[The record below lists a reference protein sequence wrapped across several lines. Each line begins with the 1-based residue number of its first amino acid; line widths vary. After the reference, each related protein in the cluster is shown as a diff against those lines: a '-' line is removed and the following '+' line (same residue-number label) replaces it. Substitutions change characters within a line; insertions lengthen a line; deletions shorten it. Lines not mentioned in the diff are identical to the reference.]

1 MANLTGYYDEQ
12 NNDLYYKY
20 NTDSSNNTIV
30 SSGLTGIYVSVQST
44 NSGPLLLQTNTSN
57 VIVKTDLS
65 GGILFRPNGTTSL
78 QIGFTGMQFSPQG
91 VTTFWND
98 MINGNMYCY
107 NQWLYGIRVI
117 NNNASSQTY
126 TISLTDPRN
135 IFFIGSIGC
144 TLTFPTTPP
153 NGTEYFIRK
162 TIGSGASGFN
172 INVTNIATRGALRSN
187 NTVQS
192 TIGTT
197 SVNCG
202 VVYSLARDCWIC
214 FNIGT

>member
-20 NTDSSNNTIV
+20 STDSSNNTII
-30 SSGLTGIYVSVQST
+30 SSGLTGIYISVQST

-57 VIVKTDLS
+57 MIVKTDLS
-65 GGILFRPNGTTSL
+65 GGIIFKPNGTTSL

-107 NQWLYGIRVI
+107 NQWLYGTRVI
-117 NNNASSQTY
+117 NNNTSSQSY

-135 IFFIGSIGC
+135 IFFISSNAC
-144 TLTFPTTPP
+144 TLTFQVTPP

-162 TIGSGASGFN
+162 TSTTEYDIT
-172 INVTNIATRGALRSN
+172 VTNVAGNNPALRSN
-187 NTVQS
+187 NTVQI
-192 TIGTT
+192 TIGAT
-197 SVNCG
+197 SKNCG
-202 VVYSLARDCWIC
+202 VVYSSSRNCWVC
-214 FNIGT
+214 FNIGA

>member
-12 NNDLYYKY
+12 NNDLSEIYENKT
-20 NTDSSNNTIV
+20 NIR
-30 SSGLTGIYVSVQST
+30 SGLTGIYISVQST

-65 GGILFRPNGTTSL
+65 GGIVFKPNGTTSL

-107 NQWLYGIRVI
+107 NQWLYGTRVI
-117 NNNASSQTY
+117 NNNTSNQSY

-135 IFFIGSIGC
+135 IFFIGSNGC
-144 TLTFPTTPP
+144 TLTFPLTPP

-162 TIGSGASGFN
+162 TSTTQYDIT
-172 INVTNIATRGALRSN
+172 VTNIASRQALRSN
-187 NTVQS
+187 NTVQ
-192 TIGTT
+192 TTLGTT
-197 SVNCG
+197 SKNIG
-202 VVYSLARDCWIC
+202 VVYSSSRNCWIC
-214 FNIGT
+214 FNIGA

>member
-20 NTDSSNNTIV
+20 STDSSNNTII
-30 SSGLTGIYVSVQST
+30 SSGLTGIYISVQST

-57 VIVKTDLS
+57 MIVKTDLS
-65 GGILFRPNGTTSL
+65 GGIIFKPNGTTSL

-107 NQWLYGIRVI
+107 NQWLYGTRVI
-117 NNNASSQTY
+117 NNTSNVTH

-135 IFFIGSIGC
+135 IFFTNTSAC
-144 TLTFPTTPP
+144 TLTFPETPP
-153 NGTEYFIRK
+153 NGTEYLIRK
-162 TIGSGASGFN
+162 TSATQYI
-172 INVTNIATRGALRSN
+172 INVTNIAGRSALRSN
-187 NTVQS
+187 YTVQTTFGGS
-192 TIGTT
+192 TRG
-197 SVNCG
+197 SG
-202 VVYSLARDCWIC
+202 VVYSSSRNCWIC
-214 FNIGT
+214 FNIGI

>member
-44 NSGPLLLQTNTSN
+44 NSGPLLLKTNTSN
-57 VIVKTDLS
+57 VIVRTDLS
-65 GGILFRPNGTTSL
+65 GGIAFKPNGTTSL

-117 NNNASSQTY
+117 NNNTSNQTY
-126 TISLTDPRN
+126 TLSLTDPRN
-135 IFFIGSIGC
+135 IFFIGTNGC
-144 TLTFPTTPP
+144 TLTFPTNPP

-162 TIGSGASGFN
+162 ITGVYN
-172 INVTNIATRGALRSN
+172 ITVTNIATREALRSN
-187 NTVQS
+187 NTVQ
-192 TIGTT
+192 TT
-197 SVNCG
+197 FATSSKNSG
-202 VVYSLARDCWIC
+202 VVYSSSRNCWVC